1 MAVNKNFV
9 VKNGLEVNTKLILAD
24 VTNQKVGIGSTAPKF
39 ELEVAGGIGATS
51 INISGISTFGSDGSY
66 PGTVTIIP
74 VGTGNSMGVGTAI
87 PAYLLDV
94 RSSVAT
100 GTTALYVKGDGRLTG
115 DFSVGDKL
123 YVNGIELTGGGSIG
137 TDIDTRNLNVSG
149 IATIIGSVQLGT
161 GLSVTGV
168 STFIGIIVLDFGS
181 YIYLPG
187 SLAIFSQGKSF
198 PIALF
203 KASQI
208 GSLILCFSLRI
219 FASVNFE

>member
-115 DFSVGDKL
+115 DLNIEDKL

-168 STFIGIIVLDFGS
+168 STFTGIVTTATDLYVVVVAD
-181 YIYLPG
+181 
-187 SLAIFSQGKSF
+187 FSQAY
-198 PIALF
+198 ILWYN
-203 KASQI
+203 
-208 GSLILCFSLRI
+208 LI
-219 FASVNFE
+219 

>member
-115 DFSVGDKL
+115 DLNIEDKI

-168 STFIGIIVLDFGS
+168 STFTGIEKML
-181 YIYLPG
+181 
-187 SLAIFSQGKSF
+187 
-198 PIALF
+198 
-203 KASQI
+203 
-208 GSLILCFSLRI
+208 
-219 FASVNFE
+219 

>member
-24 VTNQKVGIGSTAPKF
+24 ATNQKVGIGSTAPKF

-100 GTTALYVKGDGRLTG
+100 GTTAIYVEGDGRLTG
-115 DFSVGDKL
+115 DLNVEDKL

-137 TDIDTRNLNVSG
+137 TDFNTRNLNVSG
-149 IATIIGSVQLGT
+149 IGTINGSVQIGT
-161 GLSVTGV
+161 GLSVAGV
-168 STFIGIIVLDFGS
+168 STFTGIVTTGTDLYVGGDLYVADDIVYDQVSGREIS
-181 YIYLPG
+181 ISG
-187 SLAIFSQGKSF
+187 
-198 PIALF
+198 
-203 KASQI
+203 
-208 GSLILCFSLRI
+208 LCTF
-219 FASVNFE
+219 